1 MFKQNNV
8 FLFVFFVL
16 FVCPNKAYDTKN
28 YSHEKLIII
37 VIPSYNNKQWYKHNL
52 ESVLA
57 QNYSNFYVI
66 YTDDCSPDGTGELV
80 EQYLIENDSN
90 QKVCL
95 IKNTTRRGALHN
107 LYTMIHTCPD
117 DAIIATLDGDD
128 WFPDNQVLNRLNDTY
143 T

>member
-1 MFKQNNV
+1 MFKQNIL
-8 FLFVFFVL
+8 FLFVFFL
-16 FVCPNKAYDTKN
+16 LSFYSSRAYDDYSYKQCTQDC
-28 YSHEKLIII
+28 SHEKLIVI

-52 ESVLA
+52 ESALS

-80 EQYLIENDSN
+80 EQYLMENDSD
-90 QKVCL
+90 QKVYL

-117 DAIIATLDGDD
+117 GAIIATLDGDD
-128 WFPDNQVLNRLNDTY
+128 WFPDNQ
-143 T
+143 